1 MSRQIH
7 YILVLCILSSACD
20 RREDSKSGISTE
32 TASIASARD
41 DETMLREEIGKGLEE
56 YLNVISIPSGEIE
69 IMSGLSSQMEANN
82 FQSKRFKSDYL
93 SFLDSIKSNGLLT
106 YAEKPQSALEEVGR
120 VGAKTFVV
128 SPTELAL
135 QHRDQ
140 KLSTADYVQIR
151 IATCK
156 VESIIRSTP
165 YESPR
170 LPQSE
175 EYRLVLGTYYCKG
188 IPWARDAIPGGKD
201 DTFKFRAVLKLNPFT
216 KRYTFQFADWG
227 YPIEDGWK
235 SNNVE

>member
-1 MSRQIH
+1 MTRQLH
-7 YILVLCILSSACD
+7 YLLLLSILSSACD
-20 RREDSKSGISTE
+20 RREDSKAGVSTE

-41 DETMLREEIGKGLEE
+41 DESMLREEIGRGLEE
-56 YLNVISIPSGEIE
+56 HLNVISIPSGEIE
-69 IMSGLSSQMEANN
+69 IMSGFSSQMEANN

-93 SFLDSIKSNGLLT
+93 SFLDSMKTNGLLT

-128 SPTELAL
+128 TPTELAL
-135 QHRDQ
+135 KHRDPE
-140 KLSTADYVQIR
+140 LSNADYVHLR

-188 IPWARDAIPGGKD
+188 IPWVRDTIPGGKD
-201 DTFKFRAVLKLNPFT
+201 ETFKFRAVLKLNPFT

-227 YPIEDGWK
+227 YPNEDGWK
-235 SNNVE
+235 SNNVQ